1 MAQRFG
7 KCTNFSGC
15 NVAFRNEKIAVV
27 TKDFRCPECG
37 SPLERV
43 GRQQKSSSILI
54 ITICVVVVLLLA
66 LGAIL
71 WTIPGCHIFHW
82 ATPTPTPTPIEIPT
96 PTPIATPSETP
107 AETPIETPTPIATP
121 VPTPTA
127 TPVARATPIFWDSFT
142 GADGESVRE
151 EIRRRIQLQPTATQ
165 AMKDRVSAMVE
176 SAKRIGRLVVTYF
189 PTANINLP
197 PQDVASVQAQ
207 IAQPEVQKLLENPA
221 LLIVVLGYAD
231 KRGSEQADIDLSLGR
246 AKTVAD
252 VLQKKCGVLNAV
264 YPIAMGGTDLFDQRE
279 FSKNRVVEVW
289 AALPSW

>member
-15 NVAFRNEKIAVV
+15 NLAFRNEEIAVV
-27 TKDFRCPECG
+27 TKEFRCPECG

-43 GRQQKSSSILI
+43 GRQQKSPSILI
-54 ITICVVVVLLLA
+54 ITICVVAVLLLA
-66 LGAIL
+66 IGAIF
-71 WTIPGCHIFHW
+71 WTIHW
-82 ATPTPTPTPIEIPT
+82 VTPVPTTPITPTPAPSPIEIATPTPVATPTP
-96 PTPIATPSETP
+96 SP
-107 AETPIETPTPIATP
+107 AETPIEIPTPIATP
-121 VPTPTA
+121 VPIPIA
-127 TPVARATPIFWDSFT
+127 TPAPRSTPIFWDLLT
-142 GADGESVRE
+142 GANGESVRE
-151 EIRRRIQLQPTATQ
+151 DIRRRIQIQPTATQ

-176 SAKRIGRLVVTYF
+176 SAKRIGRMVVTYF

-197 PQDVASVQAQ
+197 PQEVASVQAQ

-252 VLQKKCGVLNAV
+252 ILQKKCGVLNAV
-264 YPIAMGGTDLFDQRE
+264 YPVAMGGTDLFDQRE
-279 FSKNRVVEVW
+279 FSRNRVVEVW
-289 AALPSW
+289 AALP